1 MLPIPVTTALNA
13 LIETG
18 LNQLLKKDPTAFDK
32 SRPLQ
37 GKTLKLHLESF
48 PAFWFVFS
56 NGYVDVL
63 REYEH
68 PADATLELTWAGLDL
83 IRQPEKLAQFIREHK
98 VDLQGDPAL
107 FNTFSAL
114 FTQLNI
120 DWEGELA
127 NYTGDVLAHWLFR
140 GAHLSQQKM
149 KQLLKQTQQDLGE
162 AITEE
167 WKLAPNSLQ
176 IAMFCD
182 DVTLLAKQ
190 TDHLLHKV
198 EQILE
203 RGPA

>member
-1 MLPIPVTTALNA
+1 M
-13 LIETG
+13 
-18 LNQLLKKDPTAFDK
+18 
-32 SRPLQ
+32 
-37 GKTLKLHLESF
+37 
-48 PAFWFVFS
+48 
-56 NGYVDVL
+56 

-68 PADATLELTWAGLDL
+68 PADAALELTWAGLDL

-114 FTQLNI
+114 FSQLNI

-182 DVTLLAKQ
+182 GVTLLAKQ
-190 TDHLLHKV
+190 TDQLLHKV